1 MPPFGFSVLGIAFS
15 IWLLA
20 LLCRVQDRSWV
31 SPASLFA
38 LIWAAYM
45 PTLLF
50 FVPNAELYV
59 PGMLWILASVAATW
73 VGSVVAGALMPSISA
88 RRVVPNPR
96 AVEMLKQL
104 VRWPILMGLADA
116 LWLFAQRGFSFTNV
130 FSFSALMLV
139 SAANRGEQYAG
150 ESDTPVL
157 ERFAFVAL
165 YLGAFYGGLLFRLS
179 DRRREKVLGF
189 SALLTIILIN
199 TLHGSRFG
207 SIYGGAFW
215 LSAYLAGH
223 VALANPK
230 EGVGSG
236 FLVRFGTAAVVI
248 VFVFSM
254 VTMTIRYTVLSDTND
269 IPVAWSY
276 MLTDPF
282 GFIAAFGVWFRESG
296 MHADG
301 PFWGVRVFRRIAML
315 FGREYPL
322 YEVVDVGFNSANVFT
337 IFRELI
343 EDFTLSGSLVV
354 LAFYGFIARVAFSM
368 TMRDDSRLALPWLAI
383 AYVFAFTS
391 VASSA
396 FAYTTVLAGA
406 LLFVATFMVLPR
418 VAIASGEE

>member
-1 MPPFGFSVLGIAFS
+1 
-15 IWLLA
+15 
-20 LLCRVQDRSWV
+20 
-31 SPASLFA
+31 
-38 LIWAAYM
+38 M

-50 FVPNAELYV
+50 FVPDAGLYI

-73 VGSVVAGALMPSISA
+73 AGSLVAGALMPSLPS
-88 RRVVPNPR
+88 RRVVANPR
-96 AVEMLKQL
+96 AVDMLRQL
-104 VRWPILMGLADA
+104 VRWPIVAGLADA
-116 LWLFAQRGFSFTNV
+116 LWLFAQRGFSFSNV

-150 ESDTPVL
+150 EADTPVL
-157 ERFAFVAL
+157 ERFAFTAL
-165 YLGAFYGGLLFRLS
+165 YLGALYGGLLFRLS
-179 DRRREKVLGF
+179 DRQRDKILGF
-189 SALLTIILIN
+189 SALLVIILIN

-223 VALANPK
+223 VALADPK

-236 FLVRFGTAAVVI
+236 FLVKFGTSAVVI

-254 VTMTIRYTVLSDTND
+254 VTMTIRYTVLSDAND

-296 MHADG
+296 MHPDG
-301 PFWGVRVFRRIAML
+301 PLWGARVFRRIAA
-315 FGREYPL
+315 FWGSEYPL
-322 YEVVDVGFNSANVFT
+322 YDVVDVGFNSANVFT

-343 EDFTLSGSLVV
+343 EDYTLYGSLVV
-354 LAFYGFIARVAFSM
+354 LAVYGFMARMGFSL
-368 TMRDDSRLALPWLAI
+368 TMRDDSRTALPWLAL
-383 AYVFAFTS
+383 AYAFAFTS

-396 FAYTTVLAGA
+396 FAYTTVLVGA
-406 LLFVATFMVLPR
+406 LVFVATFMVLPR
-418 VAIASGEE
+418 VAIPAGEE

>member
-1 MPPFGFSVLGIAFS
+1 MPPSGFRLLAIAVS
-15 IWLLA
+15 IWLIA
-20 LLCRVQDRSWV
+20 LLSRVQDRSWV

-50 FVPNAELYV
+50 FVPDAGLYI

-73 VGSVVAGALMPSISA
+73 AGSLVAGALMPSLPS
-88 RRVVPNPR
+88 RRVVANPR
-96 AVEMLKQL
+96 AVDMLRQL
-104 VRWPILMGLADA
+104 VRWPIVAGLADA
-116 LWLFAQRGFSFTNV
+116 LWLFAQRGFSFSNV

-150 ESDTPVL
+150 EADTPVL
-157 ERFAFVAL
+157 ERFAFTAL
-165 YLGAFYGGLLFRLS
+165 YLGALYGGLLFRLS
-179 DRRREKVLGF
+179 DRQRDKILGF
-189 SALLTIILIN
+189 SALLVIILIN

-223 VALANPK
+223 VALADPK

-236 FLVRFGTAAVVI
+236 FLVKFGTFAVVI

-254 VTMTIRYTVLSDTND
+254 VTMTIRYTVLSDAND

-301 PFWGVRVFRRIAML
+301 PLWGARVFPR
-315 FGREYPL
+315 
-322 YEVVDVGFNSANVFT
+322 D
-337 IFRELI
+337 
-343 EDFTLSGSLVV
+343 
-354 LAFYGFIARVAFSM
+354 AR
-368 TMRDDSRLALPWLAI
+368 P
-383 AYVFAFTS
+383 
-391 VASSA
+391 
-396 FAYTTVLAGA
+396 
-406 LLFVATFMVLPR
+406 
-418 VAIASGEE
+418 